1 MSPNAIRSVIG
12 AYPAEDST
20 RQLIE
25 FFEEYKNDH
34 NYNVEK
40 YADTVCI
47 EFNPQKKIAG
57 GPMVYIL
64 DRGDLDWK
72 VIEIDFGKWECPLF
86 FVVFIKNKNLF
97 IVGLSL

>member
-12 AYPAEDST
+12 AYPVEDTT

-72 VIEIDFGKWECPLF
+72 VIEIVFGK
-86 FVVFIKNKNLF
+86 
-97 IVGLSL
+97 